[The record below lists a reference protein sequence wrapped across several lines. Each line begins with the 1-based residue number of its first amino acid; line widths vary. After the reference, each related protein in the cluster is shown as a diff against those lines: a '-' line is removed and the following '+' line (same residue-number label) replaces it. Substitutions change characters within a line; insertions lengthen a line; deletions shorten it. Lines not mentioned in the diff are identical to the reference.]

1 MSPPPIALVTG
12 AARGIGAAI
21 VDVLLRD
28 GYAVTAVDRDPAVRT
43 RWADASGVR
52 AFCADAADPAAFGRA
67 VADAGEHG
75 PVEVLV
81 NDAAAYR
88 RSAMHECP
96 PDEWQATLTGV
107 LGPVEVATRA
117 VLPSMLR
124 SRTGSIVN
132 VASVNG
138 LVGNPGH
145 AAYTAAKGAVHALTR
160 QLAVEYG
167 PRGIRVN
174 SVSPGLVVTDDADAP
189 ADAVDRALRL
199 EPYPLGRVGRPA
211 DVAEAVAFL
220 AGPRSAFV
228 TGVDLPVDGGLVVT
242 SPAALVTTSLR
253 AAWGRPPL
261 AYRDGDGERRT
272 R

>member
-1 MSPPPIALVTG
+1 MSTPVALVTG
-12 AARGIGAAI
+12 AARGIGAA
-21 VDVLLRD
+21 VVEVLLRD
-28 GYAVTAVDRDPAVRT
+28 GYAVAAVDRDPAVVA
-43 RWADASGVR
+43 RWAGTSGVR
-52 AFCADAADPAAFGRA
+52 ALVADATDPAAFDDV
-67 VADAGEHG
+67 VARAGEAG

-88 RSAMHECP
+88 RSALHACP
-96 PDEWQATLTGV
+96 PDEWQATLAGV

-124 SRTGSIVN
+124 RRAGSVVN

-167 PRGIRVN
+167 PYGIRVN
-174 SVSPGLVVTDDADAP
+174 SVSPGLVVPDDEDAGAP
-189 ADAVDRALRL
+189 EDPVDRALRV
-199 EPYPLGRVGRPA
+199 EPYPLGRVGRPS

-242 SPAALVTTSLR
+242 SPAAVVTTSLR

-261 AYRDGDGERRT
+261 AYQDGEGT
-272 R
+272 

>member
-1 MSPPPIALVTG
+1 MTAPVALVTG
-12 AARGIGAAI
+12 AARGIGAAT
-21 VDVLLRD
+21 VEVMLRE
-28 GYAVTAVDRDPAVRT
+28 GYRVAAVDRDAAVT
-43 RWADASGVR
+43 ERWTDAPRVR
-52 AFCADAADPAAFGRA
+52 SF
-67 VADAGEHG
+67 VADVTDPPAFDD
-75 PVEVLV
+75 VVTRADQVDVLV

-88 RSAMHECP
+88 RSPLHVCS
-96 PDEWQATLTGV
+96 PDEWQATLAGV

-124 SRTGSIVN
+124 RRSGSIVN

-167 PRGIRVN
+167 PHGIRVN
-174 SVSPGLVVTDDADAP
+174 SVSPGLVASDDADALS
-189 ADAVDRALRL
+189 DAVDRALRV
-199 EPYPLGRVGRPA
+199 EPYPLGRLGRPV
-211 DVAEAVAFL
+211 DVAEAVVFL

-242 SPAALVTTSLR
+242 SPAAVVTTSLR
-253 AAWGRPPL
+253 TAWGRPPL
-261 AYRDGDGERRT
+261 AYRDGDGERST
-272 R
+272 